1 MSFTPHPF
9 FRSVLQERMYFT
21 SSNAAWEQAFTI
33 EATDPR
39 MDPIYGGALLSNG
52 KVALVTSFDTLD
64 VQKTLITIDQR
75 YVNGVYKPNIIES
88 FNTSRMRLF
97 SLVDEDVHVTPLS
110 QALDIFSATFTGSF
124 SVKELTSNGLVSVNT
139 SMLAPKQCPF
149 STMQTVSIKI
159 PTDYTGPS
167 QLPLF
172 HEMSC
177 KDSLSVPTF
186 NNNVIYNENIT
197 QDRGLYVLIGTT
209 RTTDN
214 PQKEVVAAA
223 CYMFDDTCSV
233 DNLGFNIF
241 RTEPRRCYNKFR
253 FNNIVPNSE
262 LKFHVVT
269 TTMTTADL
277 ESPLE
282 EVKRISL
289 TLASRGATHALS
301 AARLRADHV
310 LSWQTTW
317 KTLVNIVP
325 KVGISAQHEA
335 SVASLNKSLRMAM
348 YNIFS
353 CTRENVSIE
362 VNPLN
367 LSVVDIEGQTLYEGD
382 IWLVPALLLI
392 KPDVARAM
400 LEFRWK
406 TLSTAMQIASGYGFT
421 GGKFPYTDDSLGY
434 SSTLIYDVMTPL
446 HMFNSALI
454 AINTWNY
461 YRVTNDKEWLTT
473 KGFPILKAVA
483 DFFTSVIEVDEDGS
497 YHIRN
502 VVGLALKVSKD
513 NHAFTNNAAKLA
525 LKYAIEACYELSL
538 YVKEEWRKAYFG
550 LPVLYVDDMFNFDVI
565 KNDADTLSEDKFEIL
580 DMLLNIIPYY
590 SQLFFCGDGRHGL
603 PSIKKNIDYFTSRI
617 DPAFADHPYN
627 LAILAILHGLY
638 AQHDPSYVVSFQ
650 AYLDKFITTYT
661 DEPWKSLRCAGSPL
675 RSPNN
680 LIMSAIL
687 VMIIAQGVSQL
698 NISGGVAETRFYY
711 EEMRVKALISAN
723 MPNHWSLI
731 RMSNIG
737 REKKTFVTR
746 NSLFYL

>member
-1 MSFTPHPF
+1 
-9 FRSVLQERMYFT
+9 MYFT

-33 EATDPR
+33 EATDLSL
-39 MDPIYGGALLSNG
+39 DATYGGALLSNG

-64 VQKTLITIDQR
+64 VQKTLITIDQK
-75 YVNGVYKPNIIES
+75 YVNGVYRPNIIES
-88 FNTSRMRLF
+88 FNTSRLRVF

-110 QALDIFSATFTGSF
+110 QALDIFSATFTASF
-124 SVKELTSNGLVSVNT
+124 SVKELASNTLVSVDT

-159 PTDYTGPS
+159 PSDYAGPA
-167 QLPLF
+167 QLSIF
-172 HEMSC
+172 HEVSC
-177 KDSLSVPTF
+177 KESLSVPTF
-186 NNNVIYNENIT
+186 NNNVIYNEHIA
-197 QDRGLYVLIGTT
+197 QDRGLYVLIGSA
-209 RTTDN
+209 RTSDDPN
-214 PQKEVVAAA
+214 KEVVTAA
-223 CYMFDDTCSV
+223 CYMFDQGPGSV

-241 RTEPRRCYNKFR
+241 RTDPRRCYNKFR
-253 FNNIVPNSE
+253 FNNVVPGSE
-262 LKFHVVT
+262 LKFHVIT

-289 TLASRGATHALS
+289 TLASRGVTHALS

-310 LSWQTTW
+310 LSWQTAW

-325 KVGISAQHEA
+325 KVGISAEHEA

-353 CTRENVSIE
+353 CTRENISIE

-367 LSVVDIEGQTLYEGD
+367 LSIVDIEGQTLYEGD

-406 TLSTAMQIASGYGFT
+406 TLSTAMHIAAGYGFT

-434 SSTLIYDVMTPL
+434 SSTLVYDVMTPL
-446 HMFNSALI
+446 HMFNGAII

-461 YRVTNDKEWLTT
+461 YRVTSDKEWLTT
-473 KGFPILKAVA
+473 KGYPILKAVA
-483 DFFTSVIEVDEDGS
+483 DFFTSIIEVDEDGS

-525 LKYAIEACYELSL
+525 LKYAIEASYELSL
-538 YVKEEWRKAYFG
+538 YVKEEWRKAFFG

-565 KNDADTLSEDKFEIL
+565 KNDADTLPHDKFEIL

-590 SQLFFCGDGRHGL
+590 SQLFFCGDGRNGV

-638 AQHDPSYVVSFQ
+638 AQHDPIHIASFQ
-650 AYLDKFITTYT
+650 TYLDRFISAYT
-661 DEPWKSLRCAGSPL
+661 DEPWRSLRGAGSPQ

-687 VMIIAQGVSQL
+687 VMIVAQGVSQL
-698 NISGGVAETRFYY
+698 NIAGGVAETRFYY

-723 MPNHWSLI
+723 MPNHWSHI
-731 RMSNIG
+731 RMTNIG

-746 NSLFYL
+746 NSLFYV